1 MEQKVNKP
9 PVYDLVIIGSGPAG
23 LIASIY
29 ASRYK
34 LNNLV
39 IGKVLGGEL
48 SLASK
53 VENYPGFA
61 SIPGL
66 ELNQKI
72 VQQVEN
78 LGAKVLYKEVG
89 RIEKKDDYFEVSVSD
104 KEKYLGRT
112 VIVATGSERRRLNIP
127 GEKELTG
134 RGVSYCTTCDAPF
147 YKGKRVAIVGGS
159 DAAVT
164 GAIHSAEFADKVFII
179 YRKEQLRAEP
189 VWLDELGKLIQ
200 SGKIKVIYKTN
211 IIEITAR
218 QGASV
223 VGSVKLDNPYNGS
236 DILSVD
242 GVFIEIGG
250 VPGTSLVK
258 PSGVELDETG
268 HVKVTENME
277 TNIAGLFCAGDMVD
291 RSAVMKQAIV
301 AMAFGAIAAGSVY
314 KYLKGQKA
322 PRILGV

>member
-1 MEQKVNKP
+1 MGQTKNTNI
-9 PVYDLVIIGSGPAG
+9 YDLIIVGAGPAG

-53 VENYPGFA
+53 VENYPGII
-61 SIPGL
+61 SLSGL

-72 VQQVEN
+72 AQQVEM
-78 LGAKVLYKEVG
+78 LGGKILYKEVG
-89 RIEKKDDYFEVSVSD
+89 RIEKKDGGFLVVINDQERYEA
-104 KEKYLGRT
+104 KAL
-112 VIVATGSERRRLNIP
+112 IVATGSERRRLNVP

-147 YKGKRVAIVGGS
+147 YKGKTVALVGGS

-164 GAIHSAEFADKVFII
+164 GAIHAAEFASQIYII
-179 YRKEQLRAEP
+179 YRGEQLRAEP
-189 VWLDELGKLIQ
+189 MWLDQVKQLMNAGKV
-200 SGKIKVIYKTN
+200 KVIYKTN
-211 IIEITAR
+211 ITQIFPKV
-218 QGASV
+218 GNGV
-223 VGSVKLDNPYNGS
+223 VGSVKLDNPYNGK
-236 DILSVD
+236 DTLPVD

-250 VPGTSLVK
+250 VPGTTLVQ
-258 PSGVELDETG
+258 PLGIELDETG
-268 HVKVTENME
+268 HVKVSEKME

-291 RSAVMKQAIV
+291 RANATMKQAIT
-301 AMAFGAIAAGSVY
+301 AMAFGAIAAASAF
-314 KYLKGQKA
+314 KYLKGQQA
-322 PRILGV
+322 PQIRGV